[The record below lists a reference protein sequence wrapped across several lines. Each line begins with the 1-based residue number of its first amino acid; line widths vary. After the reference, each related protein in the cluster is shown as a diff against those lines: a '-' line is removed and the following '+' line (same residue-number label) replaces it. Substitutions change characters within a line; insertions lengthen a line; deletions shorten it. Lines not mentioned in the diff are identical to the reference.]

1 MKYML
6 IYMSWILSLKLISQ
20 SFLQQE
26 DVELL
31 YSVVA
36 IKAAR

>member
-6 IYMSWILSLKLISQ
+6 IYMSWILSLKLISK

-36 IKAAR
+36 TKAVR